1 MPSSPRPSGP
11 PRLLVFLPIAVAA
24 LSAVLAAQMIGR
36 DPRFALPLVGFSALL
51 FMPALLGRWRMKRL
65 LMSGDVERVIGT
77 WEGSFERVPHR
88 ETMAPL
94 LQATAYA
101 SYGWVEAAR
110 GALDRAVK
118 NEAWEAALEQR
129 LFIETLLDAFEG
141 DRGAAVRK
149 AEALQVLPMPV
160 AGPLARRRITTLRRG
175 LAALARAFAH
185 ASAPGDASVLRRAAA
200 ASPLVHWAMRYA

>member
-1 MPSSPRPSGP
+1 
-11 PRLLVFLPIAVAA
+11 
-24 LSAVLAAQMIGR
+24 
-36 DPRFALPLVGFSALL
+36 
-51 FMPALLGRWRMKRL
+51 
-65 LMSGDVERVIGT
+65 
-77 WEGSFERVPHR
+77 
-88 ETMAPL
+88 MAPL

-110 GALDRAVK
+110 RALDRAVK

-160 AGPLARRRITTLRRG
+160 AGPLARRRITKLRLG

-185 ASAPGDASVLRRAAA
+185 ASAPGDASILRRAAS
-200 ASPLVHWAMRYA
+200 ASPLVHWAMRYAAAIVAVDAGQGGRVPGLLAGAPAWPATSAFHGYHDELLTHAGP